1 MNLGRFKSFILEVHS
16 MYTLFSR
23 IALNAQNIK
32 NTLDYA
38 EKYCYSFHL
47 TLLRCKNIIDN
58 HITFTESESDI
69 TDRSISDIISIDDE
83 ELSVLVESLTK
94 LDGMSFTY
102 EKLHDIIDDL
112 VKIYYDKT
120 HDDAYIKMRESYHY
134 MCASGENHEMLR
146 RLYIDEHCDMLLY
159 ASVLINSMQND
170 FESTERFSE
179 ECFDKLREYVKV
191 HKDEVARK
199 ELERI
204 MKSNLEDWETIFRE
218 YI

>member
-1 MNLGRFKSFILEVHS
+1 

-23 IALNAQNIK
+23 IALNTQNVK
-32 NTLDYA
+32 NALEYA

-47 TLLRCKNIIDN
+47 ALLRCKNIIDN

-69 TDRSISDIISIDDE
+69 TDKSISDIIPIDDE
-83 ELSVLVESLTK
+83 ELAVLLESLTK

-120 HDDAYIKMRESYHY
+120 HDDASIKMRESYHY
-134 MCASGENHEMLR
+134 MCASDKNHEMLR
-146 RLYIDEHCDMLLY
+146 RLYIDEYSDMILN
-159 ASVLINSMQND
+159 ASALINSMQND
-170 FESTERFSE
+170 LESAEYFYSK
-179 ECFDKLREYVKV
+179 ECFDKLRESIET
-191 HKDEVARK
+191 HKDEIVHK
-199 ELERI
+199 ELDRI
-204 MKSNLEDWETIFRE
+204 MKSNLEDWKNVFRE

>member
-1 MNLGRFKSFILEVHS
+1 

-23 IALNAQNIK
+23 IALNAQNVK
-32 NTLDYA
+32 NALDYA

-47 TLLRCKNIIDN
+47 ALLRCKNIIDN

-69 TDRSISDIISIDDE
+69 TDKSISDIIPIDDE
-83 ELSVLVESLTK
+83 ELAVLVESLTK

-120 HDDAYIKMRESYHY
+120 HDDTSIKMRESYHY
-134 MCASGENHEMLR
+134 MCVRAAKNHEMLR
-146 RLYIDEHCDMLLY
+146 RLYIDEHCDMMLY
-159 ASVLINSMQND
+159 ASALINSMQND
-170 FESTERFSE
+170 LESAEYFYSK
-179 ECFDKLREYVKV
+179 ECFDKLREFIET
-191 HKDEVARK
+191 HKDEVTRK

-204 MKSNLEDWETIFRE
+204 MKSNLEDWKTIFSE
-218 YI
+218 YV

>member
-1 MNLGRFKSFILEVHS
+1 
-16 MYTLFSR
+16 
-23 IALNAQNIK
+23 
-32 NTLDYA
+32 
-38 EKYCYSFHL
+38 
-47 TLLRCKNIIDN
+47 
-58 HITFTESESDI
+58 
-69 TDRSISDIISIDDE
+69 
-83 ELSVLVESLTK
+83 
-94 LDGMSFTY
+94 
-102 EKLHDIIDDL
+102 
-112 VKIYYDKT
+112 
-120 HDDAYIKMRESYHY
+120 
-134 MCASGENHEMLR
+134 MCASCEKHEMLR

-204 MKSNLEDWETIFRE
+204 MKSNLEDWKTIFRE

>member
-1 MNLGRFKSFILEVHS
+1 

-23 IALNAQNIK
+23 IALNAQNVK
-32 NTLDYA
+32 NALEYA

-47 TLLRCKNIIDN
+47 ALFRCKNIIDN
-58 HITFTESESDI
+58 HITFTESDSDI
-69 TDRSISDIISIDDE
+69 TDKSISDIIPIDDK
-83 ELSVLVESLTK
+83 ELAVLLESLTK

-102 EKLHDIIDDL
+102 EKLHGIIDDL

-120 HDDAYIKMRESYHY
+120 HDGTFIKMRESYHY
-134 MCASGENHEMLR
+134 MCANGKNHEMLR
-146 RLYIDEHCDMLLY
+146 RLYIDEYSDMILN
-159 ASVLINSMQND
+159 ASALIDSMQND
-170 FESTERFSE
+170 LESAEYFYSK
-179 ECFDKLREYVKV
+179 ECFDKLREFIET
-191 HKDEVARK
+191 HKDEVTCK